1 MASINDG
8 VDIIYGN
15 HNNAEFG
22 VKLATAFSST
32 TRSGNVETREIITSY
47 NPSNKTF
54 GFHGIKYNS
63 PNTFDLI
70 LYNEDGTFIDVDQER
85 QLKKWLMT
93 SKYNWLDVNQ
103 DSLNA
108 ISYYCIATQCTILDV
123 GAYSG
128 AMLVSFQTDSNS
140 AWSNMN
146 TKQYSVSGTQSFK
159 LYMDTDYDD
168 ELILPTVTI
177 IPTSNGNISIKNVT
191 RNEEII
197 INNCVLGEVII
208 LDSFSGKISTTSN
221 DLLIDRWN
229 KRYLKLQDEYNNI
242 LLTGDFNLTIQYRQQ
257 IRVGA

>member
-1 MASINDG
+1 MTINDG
-8 VDIIYGN
+8 VDFIYGS
-15 HNNAEFG
+15 HNNEEFG

-70 LYNEDGTFIDVDQER
+70 LYNEDGTFIDADKER

-93 SKYNWLDVNQ
+93 SKYNWLDINQ

-108 ISYYCIATQCTILDV
+108 ISYYCISTQCSILDV

-128 AMLVSFQTDSNS
+128 AMLVSFQMDSNS

-146 TKQYSVSGTQSFK
+146 TKQYSVVGTQSFK
-159 LYMDTDYDD
+159 LYIDTDYDD
-168 ELILPTVTI
+168 ELILPVMTI
-177 IPTSNGNISIKNVT
+177 NPASNGNISIKNVT
-191 RNEEII
+191 RNETITI
-197 INNCVLGEVII
+197 TNCILGEEII
-208 LDSFSGKISTTSN
+208 LDSFSGKISTTSEN
-221 DLLIDRWN
+221 LLIDRWS
-229 KRYLKLQDEYNNI
+229 KRYLKLQDGYNNI
-242 LLTGDFNLTIQYRQQ
+242 LLTGSFDLKLQYRQQ
-257 IRVGA
+257 IRVGG